1 MFNDKEVDKVISK
14 YKRTK
19 KQQDAFKKRVSDR
32 QKVFKR
38 QAENQPIN
46 MVSKN

>member
-1 MFNDKEVDKVISK
+1 MFNSQEVNKVISK
-14 YKRTK
+14 YSRTK

-32 QKVFKR
+32 QEKFKR

-46 MVSKN
+46 MVSKK